1 MVLVKQVMSQ
11 ITLGVVGIGHF
22 GTALIKGIFNTTN
35 HIDIVITKRGG
46 ENFIDPQLKVV
57 EDIEDM
63 KEISDAIVL
72 CIRPQDM
79 NEVIEEFSDYEGLL
93 ITFAAGLPLRY
104 YESKAPQISI
114 IRAMSN
120 IAIEYKEGLI
130 AWVKNN
136 NCKLEDDILF
146 HNIFTQVAH
155 LLEYEREHESALDTI
170 TAISGSGI
178 AYLAQIFNT
187 IKEVGMQQGLSDGDS
202 ELIIEKTVRGVL
214 ALKEN
219 TGLKLEEIVNKV
231 ASKGGTTEVGI
242 ASMKHMGMEKAL
254 STGLKDTIVKCRK
267 FRP

>member
-1 MVLVKQVMSQ
+1 MSQ

-146 HNIFTQVAH
+146 H
-155 LLEYEREHESALDTI
+155 
-170 TAISGSGI
+170 
-178 AYLAQIFNT
+178 
-187 IKEVGMQQGLSDGDS
+187 
-202 ELIIEKTVRGVL
+202 TVRGVL

-267 FRP
+267 FRR